1 MMGLVALGWLFAI
14 CFFHFM
20 WVGSGVVGL
29 YCNVEG
35 RGIGVGVL
43 EKYSDDVAIG
53 VVMLEIGFQYV
64 GIVF

>member
-1 MMGLVALGWLFAI
+1 
-14 CFFHFM
+14 
-20 WVGSGVVGL
+20 
-29 YCNVEG
+29 VEG
-35 RGIGVGVL
+35 RGIGVVFL

>member
-1 MMGLVALGWLFAI
+1 
-14 CFFHFM
+14 
-20 WVGSGVVGL
+20 
-29 YCNVEG
+29 VEG

-43 EKYSDDVAIG
+43 EKYSDDVATG

>member
-1 MMGLVALGWLFAI
+1 M
-14 CFFHFM
+14 
-20 WVGSGVVGL
+20 
-29 YCNVEG
+29 EG

-43 EKYSDDVAIG
+43 EKYSDDVTTG

>member
-1 MMGLVALGWLFAI
+1 MMGLVALDGFCAI
-14 CFFHFM
+14 YFFHFM

-43 EKYSDDVAIG
+43 ERYSDDVATD
-53 VVMLEIGFQYV
+53 VVMLEICFQYV
-64 GIVF
+64 GIVL